1 MDDALV
7 PDDPEAVAE
16 ALRRRGWLTEDDR
29 VRSVGRAGEGNM
41 NLVLRVRWRD
51 ARGAEHSAILK
62 QARPWVE
69 KYTEIP
75 APPDRLLVEADFYR
89 AVAASDPALAAG
101 MPALRAVDEE
111 ARLAWLEDLGE
122 AADYLPCYGSQALP
136 QTELDAL
143 LRWLGA
149 LHRIRL
155 DAATWPRLRN
165 RAMRALNHAHLF
177 AIPLDPEQAPDVDA
191 ACPGLQAVAE
201 GYRQDGA
208 LRTAMELLGARYLED
223 GSTLLHGDFYPGS
236 WLRTAAG
243 PRVIDPEFG
252 FLGCPEFDVGVL
264 RAHLDFAGAA
274 DRSLDAYAPPV
285 GFDPVLAEGFAG
297 VERIRRLLGVAQLPL
312 EADLAQRRA
321 WLEQGR
327 AAVLAAAA

>member
-1 MDDALV
+1 MDEALAA
-7 PDDPEAVAE
+7 DDSEAIAE
-16 ALRRRGWLTEDDR
+16 VLRRRGWLGADDQ
-29 VRSVGRAGEGNM
+29 VLAVARAGEGNM

-51 ARGAEHSAILK
+51 AGGAEHSAILK

-69 KYTEIP
+69 KYPEIP
-75 APPDRLLVEADFYR
+75 APPERLLVEADFYR

-101 MPALRAVDEE
+101 MPALRAVDED
-111 ARLAWLEDLGE
+111 ARLAWFEDLGE
-122 AADYLPCYGSQALP
+122 AADYLPCYGGGALGRA
-136 QTELDAL
+136 ELDAL
-143 LRWLGA
+143 LRWLGG
-149 LHRIRL
+149 LHRVRL
-155 DAATWPRLRN
+155 DPVAWPRLRN
-165 RAMRALNHAHLF
+165 REMRALNHAHLF
-177 AIPLDPEQAPDVDA
+177 AIPLAPAQAPDVDA

-201 GYRQDGA
+201 HYRQDPA
-208 LRTAMELLGARYLED
+208 LRKAMAHLGERYLAD

-252 FLGCPEFDVGVL
+252 FLGRPEFDVGVL
-264 RAHLDFAGAA
+264 RAHLDFTGAT
-274 DRSLDAYAPPV
+274 DHPLDAYEPPP

-321 WLEQGR
+321 WLERGR
-327 AAVLAAAA
+327 AAVLAAAG